1 MINWDKYIW
10 KNEYLSSKNTAP
22 WRCGKCWSGTLQVV
36 LSSFKASKDTSNS
49 AKLQCN
55 NEDCHARYSVNGL
68 EFTYANGHEVSK
80 VYFRIDEHRLYVT
93 HFQPELHLFKLP
105 DYLPIEIRERLIY
118 SFNHFWYDLDA
129 CVNKIRQVLELLMIS
144 VGAQKSTLHQMIVEA
159 EKELSPGLYN
169 DLLALKNIGNEGSHF
184 TKMSFEREDILTM
197 FSVVVD
203 VLNQFY
209 PNSTD
214 AEKRNEFIKRA
225 IENKGI
231 KSK

>member
-1 MINWDKYIW
+1 MH
-10 KNEYLSSKNTAP
+10 SV
-22 WRCGKCWSGTLQVV
+22 SGYQ
-36 LSSFKASKDTSNS
+36 FP
-49 AKLQCN
+49 
-55 NEDCHARYSVNGL
+55 
-68 EFTYANGHEVSK
+68 YANGDEVSTT
-80 VYFRIDEHRLYVT
+80 YFRIDEHRLYVT
-93 HFQPELHLFKLP
+93 HFQPELHLFELP
-105 DYLPIEIRERLIY
+105 EYLPFEIRIRLINA
-118 SFNHFWYDLDA
+118 FNHFWYDLDA

-144 VGAQKSTLHQMIVEA
+144 AGAQKPTLHQMIVEA
-159 EKELSPGLYN
+159 EKELNPGLFS

-184 TKMSFEREDILTM
+184 TKLSFEREDILTM